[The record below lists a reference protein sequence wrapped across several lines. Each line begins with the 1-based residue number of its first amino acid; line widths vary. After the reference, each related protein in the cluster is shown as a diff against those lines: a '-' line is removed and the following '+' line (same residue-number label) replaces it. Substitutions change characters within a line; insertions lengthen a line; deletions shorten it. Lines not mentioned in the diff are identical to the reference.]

1 MNDTIVN
8 ETPESK
14 GNKTLV
20 IGAVLVVLAL
30 VGIGAVMTRS
40 SSRNS
45 TNNQVA
51 SVTEHDSTESS
62 PTTVAM
68 SPAVEGATDTIAND
82 VKIVEVEAGSF
93 YYKPNEIRVKKGE
106 KVKLTLKSVDMMHDL
121 NIDELGVKVPVTRS
135 GNTATVEFTAD
146 KIGEFE
152 MYCSVGQ
159 HRKNGQV
166 GTLIVE

>member
-1 MNDTIVN
+1 MN

-14 GNKTLV
+14 GNNTLV
-20 IGAVLVVLAL
+20 IGAVIAILAVVG
-30 VGIGAVMTRS
+30 VGAMMIRGS
-40 SSRNS
+40 SDSSN
-45 TNNQVA
+45 TTDTVA
-51 SVTEHDSTESS
+51 SGTEQESMKVEPNS
-62 PTTVAM
+62 AGM
-68 SPAVEGATDTIAND
+68 SPAVEGASTDATASD

-146 KIGEFE
+146 EVGEFE